1 MAMLNNQRVY
11 VFYGKYFKKY
21 VCFMEYIYIYE
32 MYIIQFMWDMNVKY
46 CEQLKESSW
55 FHSELIT
62 S

>member
-1 MAMLNNQRVY
+1 MYFMENM
-11 VFYGKYFKKY
+11 FKKMCVLWNMY
-21 VCFMEYIYIYE
+21 IYIYIYE

-46 CEQLKESSW
+46 CEQLMESSW

>member
-1 MAMLNNQRVY
+1 MY
-11 VFYGKYFKKY
+11 
-21 VCFMEYIYIYE
+21 FMENILKNMCVLWNIYIYE